1 MPDLCGHSLLVP
13 AAQWPYAHWQGRKGA
28 EQVRQCVPYKY
39 RPGLQVVAYNRGYTA
54 RVGWSWVVSSVCVMI
69 PVLQCRVDVMMGHA
83 YVEFL
88 VMPGLC

>member
-1 MPDLCGHSLLVP
+1 MHT
-13 AAQWPYAHWQGRKGA
+13 GRAGKVQSRLG
-28 EQVRQCVPYKY
+28 